1 MKNNK
6 RIKNYILECDRNKGF
21 TLVETI
27 VAVFILT
34 ISLAALLN
42 LISTS
47 LDAFKYSRDEVT
59 ANYLIQEVV
68 DSVRN
73 NRDSTAFLDTTST
86 GGWTNFLNMYG
97 YNDGGSGKAC
107 FQNGILTGCTID
119 PLEAVKSGGS
129 GMQAC
134 IGNCTPLSF
143 DSNASTGAAF
153 YSSGGSPSGF
163 KRIVKMSVPTAT
175 NLNELDVTV
184 FVTWSGHTRSLN
196 FSLLNWAN

>member
-1 MKNNK
+1 MKFNK
-6 RIKNYILECDRNKGF
+6 RIKNYILECNRNKGF

-73 NRDSTAFLDTTST
+73 NRDSTAFLNTTST
-86 GGWTNFLNMYG
+86 GGWTPFLNMYG
-97 YNDGGSGKAC
+97 YNSGNGGKDC
-107 FQNGILTGCTID
+107 FQGTSGCTID
-119 PLEAVKSGGS
+119 PLDAISSGGS
-129 GMQAC
+129 GMQDC
-134 IGNCTPLSF
+134 SGSCSPLSF
-143 DSNASTGAAF
+143 DSNASGAF
-153 YSSGGSPSGF
+153 YSSGGLPSGF
-163 KRIVKMSVPTAT
+163 TRKVKMSVPTI
-175 NLNELDVTV
+175 NPDELDVAVT
-184 FVTWSGHTRSLN
+184 VTWSGHTRSLN